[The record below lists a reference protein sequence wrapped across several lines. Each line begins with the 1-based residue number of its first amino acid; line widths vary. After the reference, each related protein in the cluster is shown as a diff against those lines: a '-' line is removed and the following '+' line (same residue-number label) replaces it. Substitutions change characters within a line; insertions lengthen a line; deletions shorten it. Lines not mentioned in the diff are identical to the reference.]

1 MQKIDGCKNNPEKLF
16 TTKVSKHNTSGISR
30 STISLFKDMENKH
43 YVYRDKDFMEK
54 FREPS
59 REHEMKLIY
68 FKKKRMKLLTN
79 DQGESYKNAKMC
91 YICKENLKTNML
103 KNVKNMPKYRKVRDH
118 CHYAGE

>member
-43 YVYRDKDFMEK
+43 YVYRDKDFVEK
-54 FREPS
+54 FRESS

-68 FKKKRMKLLTN
+68 FKKK
-79 DQGESYKNAKMC
+79 KNEIVNK
-91 YICKENLKTNML
+91 
-103 KNVKNMPKYRKVRDH
+103 RS
-118 CHYAGE
+118 G